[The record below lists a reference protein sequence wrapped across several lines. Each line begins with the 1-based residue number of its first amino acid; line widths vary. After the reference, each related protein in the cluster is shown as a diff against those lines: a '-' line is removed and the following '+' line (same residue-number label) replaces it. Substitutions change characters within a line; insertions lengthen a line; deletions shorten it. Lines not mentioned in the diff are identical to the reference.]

1 VRDPLLIERR
11 GFIAGAV
18 GVAATALSGCASP
31 AKIRHYEFAVAVRV
45 AAQLITGSVV
55 QQFLFRSEQGG
66 IVAPKSADFGPEGEA
81 LAIPLGGDLG
91 VLVSTFRKLSEAD
104 EENPSGTPF
113 FAGKELKSGE
123 GWDPLAPLVR
133 GLLPD
138 GGDGLNRFEKWQA
151 VMELPER
158 SDWIESRLNEL
169 PLLVRFTDA
178 ADPASAAWVNPEGR
192 GNPVTLVRAATRL
205 TDAPLTRGALT
216 EALPW
221 LADLGVSGRPFSV
234 VPGREMR
241 SVSELLNQ
249 YDLRLKPRG

>member
-1 VRDPLLIERR
+1 
-11 GFIAGAV
+11 
-18 GVAATALSGCASP
+18 
-31 AKIRHYEFAVAVRV
+31 
-45 AAQLITGSVV
+45 
-55 QQFLFRSEQGG
+55 
-66 IVAPKSADFGPEGEA
+66 
-81 LAIPLGGDLG
+81 
-91 VLVSTFRKLSEAD
+91 
-104 EENPSGTPF
+104 
-113 FAGKELKSGE
+113 
-123 GWDPLAPLVR
+123 APLVR